1 MNFSQLDIR
10 VTIPRFRKIHCEI
23 KSLRNHP
30 LHDTRRIPLTPWL
43 ATAAAILAVWFW
55 YDSMRARE
63 RTLDACRHACRRVHA
78 QLLDET
84 VAIDRMRLARYRGQ
98 LVIARRY

>member
-1 MNFSQLDIR
+1 
-10 VTIPRFRKIHCEI
+10 
-23 KSLRNHP
+23 
-30 LHDTRRIPLTPWL
+30 
-43 ATAAAILAVWFW
+43 
-55 YDSMRARE
+55 MRARE

-98 LVIARRY
+98 LVIARRYRFEFSLDGDDRHSGWIHLLGSRVTDLQMEHPEGLTLTHYP